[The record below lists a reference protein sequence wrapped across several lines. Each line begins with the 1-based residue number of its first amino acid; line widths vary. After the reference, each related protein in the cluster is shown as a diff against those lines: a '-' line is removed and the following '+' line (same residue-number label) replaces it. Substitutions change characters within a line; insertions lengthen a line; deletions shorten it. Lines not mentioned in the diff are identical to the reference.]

1 MLKAL
6 LISSIAST
14 ISIDAFLTPSLNT
27 ASSVGINSWQS
38 KPLVSPLH
46 ADESGSSAEEQDDGS
61 TETEETAEDHLLAS
75 EEESDILNSPA
86 FLKRKVEVLQSDIDA
101 MEKEIE
107 EANTVYLAGKE
118 EWGSKFDMLVKEVS
132 LICMEWCNFHVDFV
146 YFLLITSL
154 LTTYEHII

>member
-14 ISIDAFLTPSLNT
+14 ISIDAFVTPSLNT

-38 KPLVSPLH
+38 QPLVSPLH
-46 ADESGSSAEEQDDGS
+46 ADESGSAAEEQDDGS
-61 TETEETAEDHLLAS
+61 STEAAAEDHLLAS

-86 FLKRKVEVLQSDIDA
+86 FLKRKVEVLQSDIDEL
-101 MEKEIE
+101 EKEIE
-107 EANTVYLAGKE
+107 EANTVYLAGKK

-132 LICMEWCNFHVDFV
+132 LYM
-146 YFLLITSL
+146 Y
-154 LTTYEHII
+154 

>member
-14 ISIDAFLTPSLNT
+14 ISIDAFVTPSLNT

-38 KPLVSPLH
+38 QPLVSPLH
-46 ADESGSSAEEQDDGS
+46 ADESGSAAEEQDDGS
-61 TETEETAEDHLLAS
+61 TEETGAAEDHLLAS

-86 FLKRKVEVLQSDIDA
+86 FLKRKVEVLQSDIGA
-101 MEKEIE
+101 LEKEIE
-107 EANTVYLAGKE
+107 EANAVYLAGKE

-132 LICMEWCNFHVDFV
+132 LYILICIKCYCYAGFVLLLCVHVS
-146 YFLLITSL
+146 I
-154 LTTYEHII
+154 